1 MAPRRRNSRSPDHR
15 RCPMIEVR
23 IAEKLREL
31 EERYRRELMSEEDR
45 CELRDRIL
53 RLRKKL
59 AAAARA

>member
-1 MAPRRRNSRSPDHR
+1 
-15 RCPMIEVR
+15 MIEVR